1 MSALDPTRCQ
11 RYSEAIC
18 CLLKKIKGS
27 KPHEDLYCR
36 FKSEGGLIHH
46 FLVPEAMIS
55 SLNVNNCNNKLGL
68 FITDETILYINR
80 PVQNMKLRILSMQGP
95 NKVIAAKISGLFLGW
110 KASMPI

>member
-1 MSALDPTRCQ
+1 
-11 RYSEAIC
+11 
-18 CLLKKIKGS
+18 LLPFRENKGS

-46 FLVPEAMIS
+46 FFVPEAMIS
-55 SLNVNNCNNKLGL
+55 CLNVNNCNNKLGL

-110 KASMPI
+110 KAFMPI